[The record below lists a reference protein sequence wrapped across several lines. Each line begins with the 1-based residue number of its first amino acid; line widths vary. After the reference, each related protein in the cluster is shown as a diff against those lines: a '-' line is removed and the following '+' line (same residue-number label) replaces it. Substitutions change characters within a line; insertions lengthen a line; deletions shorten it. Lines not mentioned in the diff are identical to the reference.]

1 MLIYC
6 PHPHTCPLRL
16 PDNTVGHRCAVAHLF
31 ACLAALWEWS
41 VVLHV
46 EYVARGIIAVGVV
59 HDDGLVGHDLCTHG
73 LGNLAHLRKFSSVE
87 LFLPNII
94 TIYISNSIYFKLITI
109 N

>member
-1 MLIYC
+1 M
-6 PHPHTCPLRL
+6 
-16 PDNTVGHRCAVAHLF
+16 AHLS
-31 ACLAALWEWS
+31 ACLAALRERG
-41 VVLHV
+41 VVLNAQHV
-46 EYVARGIIAVGVV
+46 AHGIIAVGIV

-94 TIYISNSIYFKLITI
+94 TIYISNSIYFKLIAI